1 MTAFISRDL
10 SSTSEFRRVLAAAGW
25 QVSGSSLLLLS
36 ALPISAIP
44 AADWI
49 FFSSQHAVSFFF
61 QYVEVEGLVVPAV
74 RWAALG
80 AATAQTLL
88 GYTEA
93 VDFCGSGDPAST
105 APAFR
110 RVAAG
115 RTVLF
120 PGARHSQQSVQRLLS
135 DVLTGIHLP
144 VYDNCAVADPA
155 LRTERVL
162 VFTSPMNAGAYL
174 NRHAL
179 QPEQRVVAIGATT
192 AAALQALGVRSVT
205 TAAEPT
211 ETALAEAVLALVG

>member
-10 SSTSEFRRVLAAAGW
+10 STASEFRRFLVGAGW
-25 QVSGSSLLLLS
+25 QVSGYSLVVLT
-36 ALPISAIP
+36 AIPIPAIP

-49 FFSSQHAVSFFF
+49 FFSSQHAVEFFF
-61 QYVEVEGLVVPAV
+61 QHFEKEGLVVSNA

-80 AATAQTLL
+80 AATAKTLR

-93 VDFCGSGDPAST
+93 VDFCGSGDPVST
-105 APAFR
+105 APAFQQ
-110 RVAAG
+110 VAAG
-115 RTVLF
+115 STVLF
-120 PGARHSQQSVQRLLS
+120 PGARHSQQSVQRLLA
-135 DVLTGIHLP
+135 DALAGIHLP
-144 VYDNCAVADPA
+144 VYDNRPVADPA

-192 AAALQALGVRSVT
+192 AAALQALGVRLVA